1 MSAASVITAAGLG
14 KQYRIGRRATYQRF
28 ETLAET
34 LTGAV
39 KSLVRRRSAD
49 MTPLWALK
57 DVGFEIAAGDVV
69 GMIGHNGA
77 GKSTLL
83 KILSRI
89 TDPTEGI
96 AEIEGTV
103 GSLLEVGTGF
113 HPELTGRENIYLN
126 GAILGM
132 KRADITARFDEI
144 VSFAETEA
152 FLDTPLKKYSSGMYL
167 RLAFAVAA
175 HLQPDILIVDEV
187 LAVGYAAFQR
197 KCLGK
202 MGDVAKQGRTVLFVS
217 HNMGAVRQLCTR
229 ALVFDAGHL
238 AFDGPT
244 DEAISYYLT
253 RTAARV
259 GDNEG
264 LIVFEGDGDPRAEI
278 ALCAIRLTDS
288 VGQVRAFFDAA
299 DAIHVEIDYEVRARL
314 RGVRAVLQVSTQEG
328 EQAFASTDHV
338 TRDPE
343 QAPGRY
349 RTTCVV
355 PGGLLNRRLYM
366 VGVGFEI
373 PGIRVPVPRQDHLT
387 FVISGGGNHG
397 STFPERW
404 PGVVCPTLEWKTGPL
419 G

>member
-1 MSAASVITAAGLG
+1 MSALVIAATGLG
-14 KQYRIGRRATYQRF
+14 KQYRIDRRAGHARF
-28 ETLAET
+28 DTLAES
-34 LTGAV
+34 LTGMFKGLA
-39 KSLVRRRSAD
+39 RARMERE
-49 MTPLWALK
+49 TLWALR
-57 DVGFEIAAGDVV
+57 DVAFEIRAGEVV

-89 TDPTEGI
+89 TDPSEGI

-152 FLDTPLKKYSSGMYL
+152 FLDTPLKHYSSGMYL

-175 HLQPDILIVDEV
+175 HLQPDVLIVDEV
-187 LAVGYAAFQR
+187 LAVGDAAFQR

-217 HNMGAVRQLCTR
+217 HNMGAVRSLCTR
-229 ALVFDAGHL
+229 ALVFSAGRVE
-238 AFDGPT
+238 FDGLT
-244 DEAISYYLT
+244 DEAIAYYMAK
-253 RTAARV
+253 TAARV

-264 LIVFEGDGDPRAEI
+264 LILFEGDADPTAEVV
-278 ALCAIRLTDS
+278 LRAIRLTDS
-288 VGQVRAFFDAA
+288 VGQVRGFYDAA
-299 DAIHVEIDYEVRARL
+299 EPIRVEIDYEVRARL
-314 RGVRAVLQVSTQEG
+314 RGARAVLLVSTQEA
-328 EQAFASTDHV
+328 EQAFVSTDHAS
-338 TRDPE
+338 REPE

-355 PGGLLNRRLYM
+355 PGGVLNRRMYT

-373 PGIRVPVPRQDHLT
+373 PGIRALVERRDYLT

-397 STFPERW
+397 STYPERW
-404 PGVVCPTLEWKTGPL
+404 PGVVCPTLDWKTDPL
-419 G
+419 S

>member
-1 MSAASVITAAGLG
+1 MSTPVITATGLG
-14 KQYRIGRRATYQRF
+14 KRYLIDRRAGHARF
-28 ETLAET
+28 DTLAES
-34 LTGAV
+34 LTGMV
-39 KSLVRRRSAD
+39 KGLARARIERE
-49 MTPLWALK
+49 TLWALR
-57 DVGFEIAAGDVV
+57 DVGFEIRAGEVV
-69 GMIGHNGA
+69 GMIGNNGA

-83 KILSRI
+83 RILSRI
-89 TDPTEGI
+89 TDPSAGV

-152 FLDTPLKKYSSGMYL
+152 FLDTPLKRYSSGMYL
-167 RLAFAVAA
+167 RLAFGVAA

-187 LAVGYAAFQR
+187 LAVGDAAFQR

-217 HNMGAVRQLCTR
+217 HNMGAVRSLCTR
-229 ALVFDAGHL
+229 ALVFSAGHVV
-238 AFDGPT
+238 FDGLT
-244 DEAISYYLT
+244 DEAIAYYLT
-253 RTAARV
+253 KTAARV

-264 LIVFEGDGDPRAEI
+264 LIIFDEGEGDPAAEVV
-278 ALCAIRLTDS
+278 LRAIRLTDT
-288 VGQVRAFFDAA
+288 VGQVRGFYDAA
-299 DAIHVEIDYEVRARL
+299 EPIRVEIDYEVRARL
-314 RGVRAVLQVSTQEG
+314 RGARAVLVVSTQEG
-328 EQAFASTDHV
+328 EQAFLSTDHA
-338 TRDPE
+338 TREPE

-355 PGGLLNRRLYM
+355 PGGLLNRRLYT

-373 PGIRVPVPRQDHLT
+373 PGIRQLVPRQDHLT
-387 FVISGGGNHG
+387 CVISGGGNQG
-397 STFPERW
+397 STYPERW
-404 PGVVCPTLEWKTGPL
+404 PGVMCPALDWKTDPL
-419 G
+419 R

>member
-1 MSAASVITAAGLG
+1 MNAPVITATGLG
-14 KQYRIGRRATYQRF
+14 KHYRIDRRAGHARF
-28 ETLAET
+28 DTLAES
-34 LTGAV
+34 LTGMV
-39 KSLVRRRSAD
+39 KGFARPRLERE
-49 MTPLWALK
+49 TLWALR
-57 DVGFEIAAGDVV
+57 DVAFEIRAGEVV

-89 TDPTEGI
+89 TDPSEGV

-132 KRADITARFDEI
+132 KRADISARFDEI

-152 FLDTPLKKYSSGMYL
+152 FLETPLKKYSSGMYL

-187 LAVGYAAFQR
+187 LAVGDAAFQR

-217 HNMGAVRQLCTR
+217 HNMGAVRSLCTR
-229 ALVFDAGHL
+229 ALVFSAGRL
-238 AFDGPT
+238 DFDGLT
-244 DEAISYYLT
+244 DEAIAYYLT
-253 RTAARV
+253 KTAARA
-259 GDNEG
+259 GGNEG
-264 LIVFEGDGDPRAEI
+264 LIIFEGDAEPTAEL
-278 ALCAIRLTDS
+278 ALRAIRLTDS

-299 DAIHVEIDYEVRARL
+299 EPIRVEIDYEVRARL
-314 RGVRAVLQVSTQEG
+314 RGARAVLQISTQEG
-328 EQAFASTDHV
+328 EVAFVSTDHA
-338 TRDPE
+338 TRESE
-343 QAPGRY
+343 QLPGRY

-355 PGGLLNRRLYM
+355 PGGLLNRRMYAI
-366 VGVGFEI
+366 GVGFEI
-373 PGIRVPVPRQDHLT
+373 PPAHNLVPRQDYLT
-387 FVISGGGNHG
+387 CVVSGGGNHG
-397 STFPERW
+397 STYPERW
-404 PGVVCPTLEWKTGPL
+404 PGVVCPTLDWKTAPL
-419 G
+419 R